1 MKRSVIRSATAAALT
16 VTASVACIGMAPHAR
31 AATTDPFFTYSG
43 STPLASYKP
52 GAVLKTRT
60 LPYHVVGIPTPVQ
73 AVQILYRTIDAQ
85 GRPAA
90 NVTSILK
97 PVGGGD
103 PSKAVSF
110 QSYYDSGNPED
121 GPSRAIAGDVRLGS
135 ALFDT
140 ETLLIVPLLTQ
151 GYSVIVADTEGQQ
164 ADFLASPE
172 YGTNTLDSIRATTHE
187 PATGL
192 NTSTRIGM
200 IGYSGGSVAS
210 TWAAQLAPK
219 YAPDVNKQLVGAA
232 VGGVVVDPAH
242 MTEYA
247 SGSLL
252 WAGVMPT
259 MMATTARAYGEDL
272 SPYLSDYG
280 KQVMPA
286 LSHEAMVNVLG
297 RYPGLKWQQ
306 LFKPEY
312 STLASIPPLARSLNK
327 INMGSA
333 PTPTIPMF
341 LGQGANGALEGTL
354 TNNLPGIGPGD
365 GITVTG
371 DVRALARQFC
381 ADGNNGISY
390 SQYDLLSHNTAEPV
404 WAPQAILW
412 LNARFAGKT
421 APSSCGH
428 IPPGNSLAPLPTS

>member
-1 MKRSVIRSATAAALT
+1 MRSTIRSAAAVALT
-16 VTASVACIGMAPHAR
+16 LTASVAGVGVAPLAHAT
-31 AATTDPFFTYSG
+31 TTDPFFSYSG
-43 STPLASYKP
+43 SAPLSSYEP

-60 LPYHVVGIPTPVQ
+60 LSYHVLGIPTPVK

-85 GRPAA
+85 GRPTV

-103 PSKAVSF
+103 PSKAVAY
-110 QSYYDSGNPED
+110 QSYYDSGNPAD

-140 ETLLIVPLLTQ
+140 ETLMIVPLLTQ
-151 GYSVIVADTEGQQ
+151 GYSVIIADTEGQT
-164 ADFLASPE
+164 ADFLAAPE
-172 YGTNTLDSIRATTHE
+172 YGTNTLDSIRATTHDA
-187 PATGL
+187 ATGL

-200 IGYSGGSVAS
+200 VGYSGGSIAT

-219 YAPDVNKQLVGAA
+219 YAPDVDKQLVGAA

-247 SGSLL
+247 NGSLL

-259 MMATTARAYGEDL
+259 MMATTARAYGVDL

-280 KQVMPA
+280 KQVLPT

-297 RYPGLKWQQ
+297 RYPYLRWQQ
-306 LFKPEY
+306 LFKPQY
-312 STLASIPPLARSLNK
+312 STLQSIPPLARTLNK
-327 INMGSA
+327 INMGPA
-333 PTPTIPMF
+333 PTPTVPMF

-354 TNNLPGIGPGD
+354 TNNLPGIGAGD

-381 ADGNNGISY
+381 ATGNSKISY
-390 SQYDLLSHNTAEPV
+390 QQYDLLSHNTAEPG
-404 WAPQAILW
+404 WAVQSLGW
-412 LNARFAGKT
+412 LNDRFAGKA

-428 IPPGNSLAPLPTS
+428 IAPGNSLAPLATS